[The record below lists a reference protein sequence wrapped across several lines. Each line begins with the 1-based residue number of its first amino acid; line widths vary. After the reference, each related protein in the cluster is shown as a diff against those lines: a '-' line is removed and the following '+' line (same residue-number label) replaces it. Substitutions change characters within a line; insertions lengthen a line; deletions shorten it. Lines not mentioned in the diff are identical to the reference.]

1 MKILLCLFL
10 LFGCSVQRDLEPLQ
24 EALYELDI
32 IYVDSD
38 LEEVQALFSISEHD
52 YKDYILLESLISY
65 EQKVL
70 YIFQEPSI
78 YLKEKIYSLDKYI
91 FETNNFI
98 IYMNIY
104 DIELLNLINSYLNN
118 IDE

>member
-1 MKILLCLFL
+1 MKILICLLL
-10 LFGCSVQRDLEPLQ
+10 LFGCVSKRDLEPLQ

-32 IYVDSD
+32 IYVDSNSD
-38 LEEVQALFSISEHD
+38 EVQSLLGISEHD
-52 YKDYILLESLISY
+52 YKDYILLESLVSY

-70 YIFQEPSI
+70 YIFQNPSI
-78 YLKEKIYSLDKYI
+78 YLKEKLYNLNNYI

-104 DIELLNLINSYLNN
+104 DIELLNLINTYLNKIN
-118 IDE
+118 N